1 MTASQHDAYWFSLSI
16 SALQCVHSHKQVSG
30 KQTCQRPPRAHN
42 AQHCGQ
48 SIYPARHTKPVCLA
62 TGKHAGAGRAQG
74 CPLTS
79 TVQHSDR
86 STYPGLGIYPCAGMQ
101 ASTLVLAEHKD
112 ARLAPATLSTVTA
125 ATQLGAPVTLLV
137 SGHGLDAVV
146 QNARGVH
153 GVGQVPPVSQP
164 L

>member
-1 MTASQHDAYWFSLSI
+1 MVTSKSLVSRLGDVRLALTMLSTVDSSCIQHGILSPCGWQQ
-16 SALQCVHSHKQVSG
+16 ANMLVLAEHKVARL
-30 KQTCQRPPRAHN
+30 T
-42 AQHCGQ
+42 
-48 SIYPARHTKPVCLA
+48 PA
-62 TGKHAGAGRAQG
+62 
-74 CPLTS
+74 
-79 TVQHSDR
+79 VQHSDR
-86 STYPGLGIYPCAGMQ
+86 STYPGLRIYSCAGMQ

-153 GVGQVPPVSQP
+153 GVGQVLPVSRTFGRSAIQ
-164 L
+164 LSGMVYVSLASS